1 MKFIKNFRVFE
12 NLRGVKK
19 SLLESEIDLVE
30 LEHILIDFEQ
40 MGLDYDI
47 KTGSSI
53 VIDWNLFNDDKT
65 GGSKCLNSGD
75 IDKYTKSRTGNS
87 LTIEFTT
94 NDYAYSYNT
103 NDTAEAYEMLKDYLF
118 DNYDLIPNYIYVNS
132 NRWYYYYHWSYMYFE
147 DFDKIKEHKSLFSGD
162 TKIIGSK
169 DLYFRTSLDH
179 NIFKAHKLVLG
190 FYKN

>member
-47 KTGSSI
+47 KAGSSI

-65 GGSKCLNSGD
+65 GGPKCLNSGD

-87 LTIEFTT
+87 LTIEFNTSELHT
-94 NDYAYSYNT
+94 YNINET
-103 NDTAEAYEMLKDYLF
+103 SEAYKMLKDYLF
-118 DNYDLIPNYIYVNS
+118 DNYDLIPNYIYVN
-132 NRWYYYYHWSYMYFE
+132 YHWSYMYFE
-147 DFDKIKEHKSLFSGD
+147 DLDKIKENIPLNTAKL
-162 TKIIGSK
+162 GSK
-169 DLYFRTSLDH
+169 DP
-179 NIFKAHKLVLG
+179 NIFKAQKLVLA

>member
-53 VIDWNLFNDDKT
+53 VIDWNLFNGDKT

-132 NRWYYYYHWSYMYFE
+132 HLMTPSIGYHMYFE

-169 DLYFRTSLDH
+169 DH

>member
-47 KTGSSI
+47 KAGSSI

-65 GGSKCLNSGD
+65 GGPKCLNSGD

-87 LTIEFTT
+87 LTIEFNTSELHT
-94 NDYAYSYNT
+94 YNINET
-103 NDTAEAYEMLKDYLF
+103 SEAYKMLKDYLF
-118 DNYDLIPNYIYVNS
+118 DNYDLIPNYIYVN
-132 NRWYYYYHWSYMYFE
+132 YHWSYMYFE
-147 DFDKIKEHKSLFSGD
+147 DLDKIKENKSDPYSFS
-162 TKIIGSK
+162 IGSK
-169 DLYFRTSLDH
+169 DH
-179 NIFKAHKLVLG
+179 NIFKAQKLVLA

>member
-30 LEHILIDFEQ
+30 LEHILIDFKQ

-47 KTGSSI
+47 KAGSSI

-87 LTIEFTT
+87 LTIEL
-94 NDYAYSYNT
+94 NSLDRDGLVGSMNGYNIE
-103 NDTAEAYEMLKDYLF
+103 DTKEAYEMLKDYLF
-118 DNYDLIPNYIYVNS
+118 DNYDLIPNYIYVN
-132 NRWYYYYHWSYMYFE
+132 YHWSYMYFE
-147 DFDKIKEHKSLFSGD
+147 DLDKIKENIPLNTAKL
-162 TKIIGSK
+162 GSK
-169 DLYFRTSLDH
+169 DP
-179 NIFKAHKLVLG
+179 NIFKAHKLVLA

>member
-65 GGSKCLNSGD
+65 GGPKCLNSGD

-87 LTIEFTT
+87 LTIEFNTSELHT
-94 NDYAYSYNT
+94 YNIDET
-103 NDTAEAYEMLKDYLF
+103 SEAYEMLKDYLF
-118 DNYDLIPNYIYVNS
+118 DNYDLIPNYIYVN
-132 NRWYYYYHWSYMYFE
+132 YHWSYMYFE
-147 DFDKIKEHKSLFSGD
+147 DLDKIKENIPLNTAKL
-162 TKIIGSK
+162 GSK
-169 DLYFRTSLDH
+169 DP
-179 NIFKAHKLVLG
+179 NIFKAQKLVLA
-190 FYKN
+190 FYKNWN

>member
-47 KTGSSI
+47 KAGSSI

-65 GGSKCLNSGD
+65 GGPKCLNSGD

-87 LTIEFTT
+87 LTIEFNTSELHT
-94 NDYAYSYNT
+94 YNIDET
-103 NDTAEAYEMLKDYLF
+103 SEAYEMLKDYLF
-118 DNYDLIPNYIYVNS
+118 DNYDLIPNYIYVN
-132 NRWYYYYHWSYMYFE
+132 YHWSYMYFE
-147 DFDKIKEHKSLFSGD
+147 DLDKIKENIPLNTAKL
-162 TKIIGSK
+162 GSK
-169 DLYFRTSLDH
+169 DP
-179 NIFKAHKLVLG
+179 NIFKAQKLVLA